1 MARSGEH
8 TKSFLDPAELFRRY
22 FVNTL
27 FDSTFV
33 VLGILAAA
41 TAEPIPDAEFAISA
55 IVAASLAI
63 GISTGVSVY
72 EAEHTEGEIRLRR
85 LERAMLSSMRD
96 TQIARRIRASRFAI
110 AGVNFLAPIFVAVVT
125 TMPIL
130 AYQARILS
138 DFVLAS
144 AISSTLALCI
154 ILAAGYYLGKLTG
167 RRPWRKAFRMTLV
180 AVLTFAALLAI
191 EHLL

>member
-1 MARSGEH
+1 MSQPEGTIR
-8 TKSFLDPAELFRRY
+8 SFLDPAELFRRY

-33 VLGILAAA
+33 VLGILAAT
-41 TAEPIPDAEFAISA
+41 TAEPTPDIEFAMSA

-85 LERAMLSSMRD
+85 LERAMLSPMRH
-96 TQIARRIRASRFAI
+96 TQIARRLRSARIAV
-110 AGVNFLAPIFVAVVT
+110 AGVNFLAPIFVALVT
-125 TMPIL
+125 TAPIL
-130 AYQARILS
+130 MHQARILP
-138 DFVLAS
+138 DFLVAS
-144 AISSTLALCI
+144 ALSGALALGI
-154 ILAAGYYLGKLTG
+154 ILVAGYYLGKLTG
-167 RRPWRKAFRMTLV
+167 RKPWRKAIRMSSL
-180 AVLTFAALLAI
+180 ALLTFGALLAI

>member
-1 MARSGEH
+1 MSQPAGTIR
-8 TKSFLDPAELFRRY
+8 SFLDPAELFRRY

-41 TAEPIPDAEFAISA
+41 TAEPTPDPEFAISA

-85 LERAMLSSMRD
+85 LERAMLSPMRD
-96 TQIARRIRASRFAI
+96 TQIARRLRSARFAVS
-110 AGVNFLAPIFVAVVT
+110 GVNFLAPIFVALVT
-125 TMPIL
+125 TIPIL
-130 AYQARILS
+130 MYQARILP
-138 DFVLAS
+138 DFIIAS
-144 AISSTLALCI
+144 ALSSALALSI
-154 ILAAGYYLGKLTG
+154 ILGAGYYLGKLTG
-167 RRPWRKAFRMTLV
+167 RRPWRKAIRMTVV
-180 AVLTFAALLAI
+180 AVLTFGALLAI
-191 EHLL
+191 QHLL

>member
-1 MARSGEH
+1 M
-8 TKSFLDPAELFRRY
+8 
-22 FVNTL
+22 
-27 FDSTFV
+27 
-33 VLGILAAA
+33 
-41 TAEPIPDAEFAISA
+41 
-55 IVAASLAI
+55 
-63 GISTGVSVY
+63 SVY

-96 TQIARRIRASRFAI
+96 TQIARRIRASRLAT
-110 AGVNFLAPIFVAVVT
+110 AGVNFLAPIFVALVT
-125 TMPIL
+125 TIPIL

-167 RRPWRKAFRMTLV
+167 RRPWRKAIRMTVV